1 MVINYFNLLK
11 VVHGDIKPDNILID
25 YDKDSKILKDIKV
38 IDFGTTY
45 IHSNKPRIIATNVAT
60 PEYCPHEQLVL
71 NRNMLMNS
79 KEWSHDIFSL
89 GVVFLELIL
98 GWPVWMSM
106 KSRVQCLYDSNL
118 EIITTGIFSVPLR
131 DKAKIKE
138 RQIKSIENL
147 DYLLDNAMGIKAS

>member
-1 MVINYFNLLK
+1 M
-11 VVHGDIKPDNILID
+11 
-25 YDKDSKILKDIKV
+25 
-38 IDFGTTY
+38 
-45 IHSNKPRIIATNVAT
+45 
-60 PEYCPHEQLVL
+60 LV
-71 NRNMLMNS
+71 NS

-106 KSRVQCLYDSNL
+106 KCKVQCIYDSNL

-138 RQIKSIENL
+138 RQLKSIENL
-147 DYLLDNAMGIKAS
+147 D